1 LCHLPKLTSAG
12 PAQLN
17 MLMSWPKK
25 AQHINSSGAYRSRM
39 RLEDWWYHWHLEEL
53 LESYLPDF
61 VLAFTFFTSV
71 VYAVLGKRF
80 EQQ

>member
-1 LCHLPKLTSAG
+1 
-12 PAQLN
+12 
-17 MLMSWPKK
+17 
-25 AQHINSSGAYRSRM
+25 M
-39 RLEDWWYHWHLEEL
+39 RLEDWRYDWHLEEL